1 MFVPYYLSFFYFS
14 FNSFFLSFCF
24 ISFWV
29 KVINNR
35 YITKNI
41 TPNSASIQVY
51 LFFQKLQLT
60 QLTWKQRT
68 CMYSGALYRYVPI
81 YSTSKPSRS
90 EGTHS
95 PKSHSSMA
103 PVGLSTKMF
112 SIYKSI
118 WICSNIFH
126 FQAVSIWSNTLF
138 KITQF
143 NGSSGSVD

>member
-1 MFVPYYLSFFYFS
+1 MVQRPNCNFQLVVHTILSFLLLFF
-14 FNSFFLSFCF
+14 FQFFLSFCF

-68 CMYSGALYRYVPI
+68 CMHSGALYRYVPI
-81 YSTSKPSRS
+81 YSISKPSRS
-90 EGTHS
+90 EGTHC

-112 SIYKSI
+112 SSYKSI
-118 WICSNIFH
+118 C
-126 FQAVSIWSNTLF
+126 VIWTFSCMSCTY
-138 KITQF
+138 KTK
-143 NGSSGSVD
+143 VKKY